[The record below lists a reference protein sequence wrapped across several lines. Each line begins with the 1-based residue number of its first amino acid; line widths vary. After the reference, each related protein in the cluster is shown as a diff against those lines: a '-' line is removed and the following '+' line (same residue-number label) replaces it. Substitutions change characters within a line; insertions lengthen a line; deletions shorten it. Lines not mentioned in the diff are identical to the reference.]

1 MNIQVTPG
9 LELRSL
15 MISDA
20 HDIFYTIDSQR
31 AYLGQWLPFVAYTK
45 NLSDSE
51 KFIES
56 VVNAPKERF
65 EHIFTIRKQN
75 GFVGLIGFRDTDT
88 INKKTEIGYWL
99 SQPYQKQGIVTQ
111 SVRRLVEFAFD
122 NMEINRIQIRC
133 AVGNMASQK
142 IPVALGFKFEGV
154 ERAGELLT
162 GNVFT
167 DLMVYSKLK
176 SDG

>member
-1 MNIQVTPG
+1 M
-9 LELRSL
+9 L
-15 MISDA
+15 SDA
-20 HDIFYTIDSQR
+20 HDIFHTIDSQR
-31 AYLGQWLPFVAYTK
+31 AYLGRWLPFVAYTK
-45 NLSDSE
+45 KLSDSE

-56 VVNAPKERF
+56 VVNTPEDRF

-75 GFVGLIGFRDTDT
+75 GFVGLIGFRDTDP

-99 SQPYQKQGIVTQ
+99 SQPFQKQGIVTQ

-122 NMEINRIQIRC
+122 HMEINRIQIRC
-133 AVGNMASQK
+133 AVGNVASQK
-142 IPVALGFKFEGV
+142 IPETLGFKFEGV
-154 ERAGELLT
+154 EREGELLA
-162 GNVFT
+162 GNVFA